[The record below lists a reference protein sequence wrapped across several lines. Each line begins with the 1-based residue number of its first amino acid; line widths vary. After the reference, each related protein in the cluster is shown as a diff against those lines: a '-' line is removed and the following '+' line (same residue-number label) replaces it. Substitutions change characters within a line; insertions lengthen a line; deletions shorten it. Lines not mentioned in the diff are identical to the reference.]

1 MAPQITGV
9 SIAYSPICSGVDQ
22 RKHQSPAAL
31 AFVGGIHRWI
41 PAQRASYTENVS
53 IDDVIMWHHNTDT

>member
-9 SIAYSPICSGVDQ
+9 SIAYSLVYWGADQ
-22 RKHQSPAAL
+22 RKHQNPAAQ
-31 AFVGGIHRWI
+31 AFLGGIHRWN
-41 PAQRASYTENVS
+41 PARRASNAENVS